1 MNRLLTTLLLAV
13 FSMATPPALA
23 ATASASDCEARAI
36 TKDGKP
42 LAGAAKTTFMKKCTG
57 EAPAALASKGDCAS
71 RAVSK
76 SGNPLYGAAKKAFI
90 KKCEKDAL
98 ARAGQ

>member
-1 MNRLLTTLLLAV
+1 MNRLLTTLLLAT
-13 FSMATPPALA
+13 FSMTAPPALA
-23 ATASASDCEARAI
+23 IAASTSDCEARAL

-42 LAGAAKTTFMKKCTG
+42 MTGAAKTTFMKKCTG

-71 RAVSK
+71 RALSK

-90 KKCEKDAL
+90 RKCEKDTL
-98 ARAGQ
+98 ARAGK